1 MTGFGRSTA
10 SSGNRKI
17 TVEIKTLNS
26 KQLDMSVRI
35 PQSLRELELP
45 LRNKIGSLITRG
57 KADVMVYVETIS
69 AEAPV
74 SLDVEIMGQYVR
86 QIREASA
93 ALGVSEPTEW
103 YPVLMRMPDVMRQEE
118 NTSAETDA
126 ESLLAAAG
134 EAAAMLR
141 EFRLQEGEKLD
152 RFFREKI
159 ETIGSLLA
167 QVDRYEGK
175 RVESIRHKLEEQLT
189 RLTGVEIDK
198 GRLEQEL
205 IYYIEKLDVN
215 EEKLRLRSHLNYFLE
230 TLSAESDNG
239 HGKKLGFIAQEMGRE
254 INTLGSKSNDAAMQR
269 IVVMMKDEL
278 EQIKEQVLNVL

>member
-126 ESLLAAAG
+126 ESLLTAAG

-205 IYYIEKLDVN
+205 IY
-215 EEKLRLRSHLNYFLE
+215 
-230 TLSAESDNG
+230 
-239 HGKKLGFIAQEMGRE
+239 
-254 INTLGSKSNDAAMQR
+254 
-269 IVVMMKDEL
+269 
-278 EQIKEQVLNVL
+278 